1 MKSWFVDDNWKLW
14 PLKTGSIGSC
24 TSTCNKL
31 ALIWFPIIS
40 ILRDSSFYF
49 YYLYTLCTILS
60 VVIKLNKNVTYQKVF
75 GFGGAMTDAAGINIA
90 SLSSGTADNL
100 IKAYYSHDG

>member
-1 MKSWFVDDNWKLW
+1 MIIESCDLLKLDQ
-14 PLKTGSIGSC
+14 LGVVLVHAINLLLFGFQVFQYLEIVHFIFT
-24 TSTCNKL
+24 
-31 ALIWFPIIS
+31 
-40 ILRDSSFYF
+40 
-49 YYLYTLCTILS
+49 YLYTLCTILS